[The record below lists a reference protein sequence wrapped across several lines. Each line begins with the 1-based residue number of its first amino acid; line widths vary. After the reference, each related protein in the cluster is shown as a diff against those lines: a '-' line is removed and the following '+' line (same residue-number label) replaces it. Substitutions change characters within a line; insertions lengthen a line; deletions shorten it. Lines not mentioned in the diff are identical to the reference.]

1 MTDAAI
7 QTRRSAILRL
17 SRLVLR
23 HRRLVALAWLAI
35 FIAGVAS
42 VSTTV
47 NRLTFDF
54 SLPGQPGHD
63 TSVKIL
69 AAYNSATQQPPY
81 LLVITAPSGQQ
92 LPPSPAD

>member
-1 MTDAAI
+1 M
-7 QTRRSAILRL
+7 
-17 SRLVLR
+17 LR
-23 HRRLVALAWLAI
+23 HRRLVALAWLVI
-35 FIAGVAS
+35 FIAGAAS

-69 AAYNSATQQPPY
+69 AAYGIATEQPPM
-81 LLVITAPSGQQ
+81 LLVITAPRGQQ
-92 LPPSPAD
+92 LTPGTS